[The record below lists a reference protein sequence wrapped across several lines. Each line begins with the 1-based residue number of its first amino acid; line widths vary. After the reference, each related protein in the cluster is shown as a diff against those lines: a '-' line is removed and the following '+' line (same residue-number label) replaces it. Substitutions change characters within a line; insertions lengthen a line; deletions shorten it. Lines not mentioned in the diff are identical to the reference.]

1 MGAALEQPMLFGGSA
16 RPANQVAAV
25 RAAIALRPY
34 QSGAIDGVYAARA
47 PGVRALC
54 VAPTGAGKTVIGS
67 RMILD
72 ELAAGGK
79 VIFIAHRTELIE
91 QTYGKLLA
99 MGLDERSIGVVMA
112 DGVIAH
118 PVTGQRVNCERP
130 HAPVQVASI
139 DTLRRRALPAG
150 VTLIIV
156 DECHR
161 ALARSYRDVM
171 DGCPEAFVV
180 GLTATPYRGD
190 GRGLGDV
197 FNHLVVVTTPRRLM
211 EEGYLAEPRVFSHP
225 HRADL
230 SKVKT
235 VAGDYDQEQLAA
247 AVDKKELI
255 GSMVEHWATHLRGV
269 RTVAFSTNV
278 AHSHHIVEM
287 FRAAGVPAEHLDGET
302 HPTER
307 KGILARV
314 DSGETLVV
322 SNCGV
327 LCLDDRTEVLTS
339 VGWVGIDAMTTD
351 HEVANWTPEAVSFER
366 PSEVVRRDRMPGE
379 RMVRVVGA
387 RANVRVTEGH
397 AMLYRT
403 KRGGE
408 FLKTPARDLAGRRVE
423 VPVAGAAAP
432 REFAAD
438 VAPVDPKRRARLLT
452 KTRYNLRTLEG
463 YAPETIEAEAER
475 RVDRKLALRHKP
487 PHELSLDECRLIGFW
502 IGDGSRTALKS
513 GGVEYVI
520 SQSEAYP
527 KIIAWLDGVLAR
539 LGVDHVRK
547 IVAPPT
553 SGAPTPNASVRW
565 SLPRGT
571 GGGSQQRAGVFAIE
585 RYLDKNGSPLLW
597 GLDGA
602 RFDALIEG
610 LWLADGDHGAGEKT
624 AAEGFRIHGTNRR
637 LLDTL
642 QAIGAVRGY
651 ATAIRTGSNHAR
663 NEAHRVNYILRMTK
677 RASLFMS
684 RDRFEVEEG
693 WRAERVWCV
702 RTRTKNIITR
712 RGGKV
717 MVVGNCEGWD
727 QPSVKGCLLARPT
740 KSRAL
745 YVQCAGR
752 VLRPWQSMTPVILDH
767 AGNVLEHDLPH
778 ADWEI
783 TLEGKKKRA
792 KAPSVSVKECPK
804 CFAAVASNAA
814 TCFFCG
820 HPFVESDASKGKEP
834 RERDGQLVE
843 VRADALRALKL
854 QTAPLRAEL
863 QDWAQRVDERHGLE
877 PGTTNRWRKHTFR
890 KSRSEMTVEELA
902 KVRAWFLSSEPWLD
916 EPPPPRLLFS
926 PPQVE
931 EVATW

>member
-1 MGAALEQPMLFGGSA
+1 MGAALEQPMLFGGPA

-34 QSGAIDGVYAARA
+34 QSGAIEEVYACRG

-54 VAPTGAGKTVIGS
+54 VAPTGAGKTVVGS

-211 EEGYLAEPRVFSHP
+211 AEGYLAEPRVFSHP
-225 HRADL
+225 NRADL
-230 SKVKT
+230 SQVKT
-235 VAGDYDQEQLAA
+235 VGGDYDQEQLAA

-327 LCLDDRTEVLTS
+327 L
-339 VGWVGIDAMTTD
+339 
-351 HEVANWTPEAVSFER
+351 
-366 PSEVVRRDRMPGE
+366 
-379 RMVRVVGA
+379 
-387 RANVRVTEGH
+387 
-397 AMLYRT
+397 
-403 KRGGE
+403 
-408 FLKTPARDLAGRRVE
+408 
-423 VPVAGAAAP
+423 
-432 REFAAD
+432 
-438 VAPVDPKRRARLLT
+438 
-452 KTRYNLRTLEG
+452 
-463 YAPETIEAEAER
+463 
-475 RVDRKLALRHKP
+475 
-487 PHELSLDECRLIGFW
+487 
-502 IGDGSRTALKS
+502 
-513 GGVEYVI
+513 
-520 SQSEAYP
+520 
-527 KIIAWLDGVLAR
+527 
-539 LGVDHVRK
+539 
-547 IVAPPT
+547 
-553 SGAPTPNASVRW
+553 
-565 SLPRGT
+565 
-571 GGGSQQRAGVFAIE
+571 
-585 RYLDKNGSPLLW
+585 
-597 GLDGA
+597 
-602 RFDALIEG
+602 
-610 LWLADGDHGAGEKT
+610 
-624 AAEGFRIHGTNRR
+624 
-637 LLDTL
+637 
-642 QAIGAVRGY
+642 
-651 ATAIRTGSNHAR
+651 
-663 NEAHRVNYILRMTK
+663 
-677 RASLFMS
+677 
-684 RDRFEVEEG
+684 
-693 WRAERVWCV
+693 
-702 RTRTKNIITR
+702 
-712 RGGKV
+712 
-717 MVVGNCEGWD
+717 CEGWD

-877 PGTTNRWRKHTFR
+877 PGTTNRWCKHTFR

-926 PPQVE
+926 PPQFE